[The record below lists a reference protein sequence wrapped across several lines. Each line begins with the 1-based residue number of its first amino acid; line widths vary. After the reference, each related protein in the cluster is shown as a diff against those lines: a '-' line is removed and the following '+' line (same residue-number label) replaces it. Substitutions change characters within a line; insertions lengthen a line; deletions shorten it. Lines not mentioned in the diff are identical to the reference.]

1 MFEYILKEDQISV
14 LWLGKPLAD
23 LSNVPG
29 ELKDRVSIDL
39 AKQPEQAM
47 QMLGSG
53 SYQVIVVQL
62 NPDDFDFR
70 YTWLR
75 EVVANHPGLIRIMLN
90 EGLHSNQIAKASEL
104 CHRSLLFSSG
114 VTDLFHEVAQSL
126 KLIYSIN
133 KPVVRDY
140 VGGIERLP
148 SLPGV
153 FVALNDALATD
164 TTDAAA
170 IAEIIERDP
179 AMSAKILQLVN
190 SAFFALSS
198 KVFKIKDAVVVLG
211 VRHLRDLFL
220 VARIFEHFPQDRNW
234 SGFSFEN
241 LFDRS
246 LVVGRFARVIC
257 REQRVNADVAD
268 KAFLA
273 ALLQDIGMLVI
284 ATREAEHY
292 SEVLQEAAR
301 LNQPLYALEKLRLG
315 VTHMEVGAYMLGLWN
330 LPPEVVEAVLYH
342 SNPNATSSEKFTP
355 LTAVHLADSILP
367 DVVNVNECHISSQ
380 INDKY
385 VARLGLQNKLPR
397 WQQLSEDFASQ
408 LYSGVGNGF

>member
-1 MFEYILKEDQISV
+1 MFEYILKEDQIKV

-23 LSNVPG
+23 LNNVPA
-29 ELKDRVSIDL
+29 ELKDKVTIDL

-47 QMLGSG
+47 EMLGRVA
-53 SYQVIVVQL
+53 YQVIVVLL
-62 NPDDFDFR
+62 NQDDFEFR
-70 YTWLR
+70 YNWLR
-75 EVVANHPGLIRIMLN
+75 KVVAKHPGIIRIMLN
-90 EGLHSNQIAKASEL
+90 DGLQNYQVAKASEL

-114 VTDLFHEVAQSL
+114 VTDLFHEVGQSL
-126 KLIYSIN
+126 RLIQSSN
-133 KPVVRDY
+133 KPVVREY
-140 VGGIERLP
+140 VGAIERLP

-153 FVALNDALATD
+153 YVALNDALASD
-164 TTDAAA
+164 INGAGEIAA
-170 IAEIIERDP
+170 IIERDP

-198 KVFKIKDAVVVLG
+198 KVFKIKDAVVILG
-211 VRHLRDLFL
+211 VRQIRDLFL
-220 VARIFEHFPQDRNW
+220 VSRIFEHFPQDRNW

-241 LFDRS
+241 LFDRCM
-246 LVVGRFARVIC
+246 VVGRFARAIC
-257 REQRVNADVAD
+257 REQRVNADIAD

-292 SEVLQEAAR
+292 SEVLQEASR
-301 LNQPLYALEKLRLG
+301 LNHPLYAIEKLRLG

-355 LTAVHLADSILP
+355 LTAVHLADAILP
-367 DVVNVNECHISSQ
+367 DVVNVNDCHISSQ
-380 INDKY
+380 ISEKY
-385 VARLGLQNKLPR
+385 ITRLGLQNKLPR
-397 WQQLSEDFASQ
+397 WQQMSEDFASQ
-408 LYSGVGNGF
+408 LYSGSGNGF